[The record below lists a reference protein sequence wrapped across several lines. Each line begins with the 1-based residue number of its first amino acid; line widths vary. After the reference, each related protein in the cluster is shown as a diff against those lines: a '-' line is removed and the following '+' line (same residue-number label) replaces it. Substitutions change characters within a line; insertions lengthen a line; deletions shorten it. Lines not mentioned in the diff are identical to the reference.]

1 MSFKASAGNKQA
13 SHVAMSTAKTLIFKA
28 LAMNIVESILK
39 VLKLDSIVGT
49 LTGYVEARFDLLK
62 AEIREDVS
70 RAVAKSLTIIAM
82 LLVGFMFL
90 VFFSIGLAYFLNR
103 YFEDTF
109 AGFWIVAG
117 IYGFILL
124 LLLLFRKSIHGYFE
138 QQLAEMMKRKEK

>member
-1 MSFKASAGNKQA
+1 
-13 SHVAMSTAKTLIFKA
+13 
-28 LAMNIVESILK
+28 MNIVESILK
-39 VLKLDSIVGT
+39 VLKLDSIVST

-70 RAVAKSLTIIAM
+70 RAVAKSLTIVAM